1 MTEKVLRYFQ
11 EGHALS
17 KHTGGGKFGKVQN
30 SWPFVKL
37 TINADS
43 VSMRTMLQEV
53 QIRRESIQT
62 IILKKYFLNY
72 RFIFKH
78 NDPAIKEE
86 IEFWT
91 FSPDSVANAL
101 RSQGYPVT

>member
-1 MTEKVLRYFQ
+1 V
-11 EGHALS
+11 S

-37 TINADS
+37 TINDNS

-53 QIRRESIQT
+53 QIKREYIQT
-62 IILKKYFLNY
+62 IVLQRYFLNY

-78 NDPAIKEE
+78 NDPTIQEV

-91 FSPDSVANAL
+91 FSPKPVANAL
-101 RSQGYPVT
+101 RLQGYPVSEGR

>member
-1 MTEKVLRYFQ
+1 M
-11 EGHALS
+11 S

-37 TINADS
+37 TINTDS

-62 IILKKYFLNY
+62 IILKRYFLNY

-91 FSPDSVANAL
+91 FSPDPVANAL
-101 RSQGYPVT
+101 RLQGYPVT